1 MVSLAR
7 EFDAELRI
15 SKGGHSVNGRS
26 ILELMTLSA
35 SLGSELEL
43 SASGDDAGALIS
55 ALSELISAGFAEND

>member
-15 SKGGHSVNGRS
+15 SKGEHSVNGRS

-35 SLGSELEL
+35 SLGTELEL
-43 SASGDDAGALIS
+43 SASGDDAGALIE
-55 ALSELISAGFAEND
+55 ALCELISAGFAEND

>member
-43 SASGDDAGALIS
+43 SASGDDAGALIT

>member
-1 MVSLAR
+1 VVSLAR

>member
-26 ILELMTLSA
+26 ILELMSLSA

-43 SASGDDAGALIS
+43 SASGDDAGALIT

>member
-1 MVSLAR
+1 VVSLAR

-43 SASGDDAGALIS
+43 SASGDDAGALIT

>member
-35 SLGSELEL
+35 SLGSELKL